1 MKRIKKS
8 PLLHRHRLRSYFLIL
23 LSILITIPAPLVHSI
38 SSQTLDFYDQNDI
51 FYHDDSDCL
60 STSTSPSSPLSTDGK
75 DITIIGDSITVGS
88 TNALKATFNGLEDS
102 HINARVGRPWSEG
115 ITELK
120 KTTLTNTLV
129 FALGTNSVNLTQSNI
144 DELIKLAGNS
154 NIVLVTNHVNPLIRP
169 DLNYT
174 SNNKLFRQTA
184 HDRDNVILADW
195 QGAIDGK
202 ESTYLTKDGVHP
214 NSEGQTL
221 FAKTIADVLGSS
233 ASSRQ
238 TNSSDTSS
246 PIALSTSL
254 PQSTITA
261 LESAKVTE
269 KARANQALYEQASSK
284 TGVPWQA
291 LAAIHF
297 MEANMDSSKSL
308 LNGQPRK
315 SSSYINVDG
324 VTIHP
329 GALDDAVAAAEIF
342 KKNAKGVYSVDISTS
357 SSVEDFIKAFVAY
370 NRGGMYKQANISPD
384 RSPYAMNGYDEQHL
398 LGMRFTTGD
407 SYANG
412 KKVNNLVGK
421 VSNRPGAL
429 AVMAYLGGSL
439 SGSISSS
446 SNDVCDVNAGSYTS
460 AGAITEGGLT
470 FEQAKIF
477 MMRYGEN
484 FKNDS
489 AKTVGN
495 ALWNI
500 CNGGGSNCVT
510 FSVFFLKKFTNTKV
524 PSPTGNGW
532 QVVGNL
538 GSKSGLQTGTTPGV
552 FSVFSSKPNHTGV
565 VLGIHGDEYIIGHAS
580 CTNRGRGKGDGVSW
594 GLGSGFVKVEKGSPD
609 KTHWWGATDGT
620 LTFAYPK
627 NTDTKAI
634 ENYINNGP

>member
-1 MKRIKKS
+1 MKKS
-8 PLLHRHRLRSYFLIL
+8 PFHIFHTHHLISSFLFF
-23 LSILITIPAPLVHSI
+23 LSILIAIPAPLVHSI

-60 STSTSPSSPLSTDGK
+60 SNSTSPSSPLSTDGK

-88 TNALKATFNGLEDS
+88 ANALKDTFNGLEDS

-115 ITELK
+115 ISELK
-120 KTTLTNTLV
+120 KTTLTNILI
-129 FALGTNSVNLTQSNI
+129 FALGTNSSNLTQSNI
-144 DELIKLAGNS
+144 EELLKLAGNS
-154 NIVLVTNHVNPLIRP
+154 NVVLVTNHVNPLIRP

-184 HDRDNVILADW
+184 HDMDNVILADW

-214 NSEGQTL
+214 NSEGQKL
-221 FAKTIADVLGSS
+221 FAKTIADALSSS

-238 TNSSDTSS
+238 TNSSNPAN
-246 PIALSTSL
+246 PITLSTSL

-269 KARANQALYEQASSK
+269 KAKANQALYEQTSNK

-297 MEANMDSSKSL
+297 MEANMDPNRSL

-315 SSSYINVDG
+315 SSAYTNVDG

-329 GALDDAVAAAEIF
+329 GALDDAITAAEIF
-342 KKNAKGVYSVDISTS
+342 KKNAKGVYGVEISAS
-357 SSVEDFIKAFVAY
+357 SSVEDFTKAFVAY
-370 NRGGMYKQANISPD
+370 NRGYMYKQAGISPD

-398 LGMRFTTGD
+398 LGMRFTNGD

-412 KKVNNLVGK
+412 KKVNNLAGK

-446 SNDVCDVNAGSYTS
+446 NNDTCDVNAGGYTS
-460 AGAITEGGLT
+460 ASAVTEGGLT

-484 FKNDS
+484 LKNDS

-495 ALWNI
+495 ALWNM

-510 FSVFFLKKFTNTKV
+510 FSAFFLKKFTDTKV

-532 QVVGNL
+532 QVVSNL
-538 GSKSGLQTGTTPGV
+538 GSKSGLQTDITPGV
-552 FSVFSSKPNHTGV
+552 FSIFSSKPNHTGV
-565 VLGIHGDEYIIGHAS
+565 VLGIHGNEYIIGHAS
-580 CTNRGRGKGDGVSW
+580 CTNRGKGKGDGVSW
-594 GLGSGFVKVEKGSPD
+594 GLGSGFVKVEKGPPSQ
-609 KTHWWGATDGT
+609 THWWGATNGT
-620 LTFAYPK
+620 LTFAYPQ
-627 NTDTKAI
+627 NVDTKAI
-634 ENYINNGP
+634 ENYVNYGP